1 MRKIMKRAGKEG
13 KEGMKE
19 QNKGSQLIGSSCS
32 PFLMLKIKI
41 SSRITRKDRGRN
53 TD

>member
-1 MRKIMKRAGKEG
+1 MNVGMRKIMKRAR

-19 QNKGSQLIGSSCS
+19 ENKGSQLIGSSC
-32 PFLMLKIKI
+32 LMSKIKI
-41 SSRITRKDRGRN
+41 SERITRKDRRRN